1 MMKQARTL
9 ALVVVVALAAGFLA
23 STGATSAS
31 AEAPANGAMSWWGYW
46 AGKKGDTMP
55 GVKYIKQGKAKP
67 FGTNIILIHAQA
79 DNGNLP
85 ALKDTLVRAQAQ
97 NVKVILM
104 LDRLLRKPDLPGN
117 GCGFFCDPDWVYTAD
132 DYAQWNAR
140 LQQLRDG
147 IGDAVSAI
155 TMIAGFDEVNVY
167 WSAAFQAAPGQ
178 PNPIPYAMQLAAQYF
193 PTVPN
198 RGHVWKIGAPS
209 DNSVLAPP
217 NADTLEG
224 STLPLAYYYSTL
236 VGPYDSTTVPY
247 CPHLGTLPGAQL
259 PDGSKLVQDRDVLK
273 LFVDTVNAVRGN
285 STTPVLYIPYSN
297 IVGNVA
303 SPVAS
308 RAIGCHLE
316 AWWTWMHCK
325 ALRNPNSWAG
335 QVRGFLAWQWD
346 KEPDTVDSVTGQITK
361 GWTGTQSNPYL
372 KRSGKWI
379 GANRDTVPCPTS
391 M

>member
-1 MMKQARTL
+1 MKHVRAL
-9 ALVVVVALAAGFLA
+9 ALLVVVALAAGFLV

-46 AGKKGDTMP
+46 AGKKGDTKP
-55 GVKYIKQGKAKP
+55 GIKYIRQGKAKT

-79 DNGNLP
+79 DNGNL
-85 ALKDTLVRAQAQ
+85 AKLKDTLVRAKAQ
-97 NVKVILM
+97 NVQVILM
-104 LDRLLRKPDLPGN
+104 LDGLLRKPDLPGN
-117 GCGFFCDPDWVYTAD
+117 GCGFFCDPDAIYTAA
-132 DYAQWNAR
+132 DYVGWNAR
-140 LQQLRDG
+140 MQQLADG

-155 TMIAGFDEVNVY
+155 SMIAGFDEVNLY
-167 WSAAFQAAPGQ
+167 GSWRFQAAPGQ
-178 PNPIPYAMQLAAQYF
+178 PKPIPYAMQLAAQYF

-198 RGHVWKIGAPS
+198 RGHVWMIGGPEDDS
-209 DNSVLAPP
+209 IQTPP

-224 STLPLAYYYSTL
+224 STMPLAYYYSTF
-236 VGPYDSTTVPY
+236 VGPYNSTTVPY
-247 CPHLGTLPGAQL
+247 CPHEGTLPGAQL

-273 LFVDTVNAVRGN
+273 LFVDRVNTIRGD
-285 STTPVLYIPYSN
+285 TATPVLYIPYSN
-297 IVGNVA
+297 IGGNVVGA
-303 SPVAS
+303 VAS

-325 ALRNPNSWAG
+325 ALRNPSSWAG

-346 KEPDTVDSVTGQITK
+346 KEPNYVDPDTGKLVR

-372 KRSGKWI
+372 KTSGRWI